1 MTASG
6 TEVGKTFVTAGIC
19 RNLLDGGLTVRAL
32 KPVISGFDPKGA
44 NETDTGVL
52 LAAQGLN
59 ASPENIAAVSPW
71 RFAAPLSPDMAAA
84 REGREI
90 DFERLLGF
98 CRTAWDGPEDVLL
111 VEGIGGILVPLDGVH
126 TVMDWVVALRMP
138 LLVVGGSY
146 LGTISHTLAALEA
159 LRARNLVIAAVV
171 ISESEES
178 PVPLEETVSAIQRFS
193 SGTIV
198 HSLPRDCRDDNFS
211 ALADLVR

>member
-19 RNLLDGGLTVRAL
+19 RKLLDDGFTVRAL
-32 KPVISGFDPKGA
+32 KPVISGFDPRDP

-59 ASPENIAAVSPW
+59 ATPENIAAVSPW
-71 RFAAPLSPDMAAA
+71 RFVAPLSPNIAAA

-98 CRTAWDGPEDVLL
+98 CQTAWDGPEDVLL
-111 VEGIGGILVPLDGVH
+111 VEGIGGVLVPLDGVH

-138 LLVVGGSY
+138 SLVVGGSY

-159 LRARNLVIAAVV
+159 LRARNAVIAAVV

-178 PVPLEETVSAIQRFS
+178 PVPLEETVSAIRQFA
-193 SGTIV
+193 SGTII
-198 HSLPRDCRDDNFS
+198 HSLPRDCRDDDFS